1 MARETQLPR
10 PQPLSS
16 GFLLPVATLWWR
28 DVVRFFRQPSRV
40 VGALG
45 TPLVLWLLI
54 GSGFGGSFRSSAG
67 ATDASYLEYFFP
79 GTVMM
84 IILFSS
90 IFSSISIIEDRHE
103 GFLLSTL
110 VAPISR
116 LSLVLGKVLGGAT
129 LALVQAAAFV
139 LLAPLARISLVSLPW
154 LSLLGVT
161 FLIAISLNSLGFVF
175 AWQLDS
181 IQGFHAIMNLLLVPM
196 WVLSG
201 ALFPSS
207 GASIWIRW
215 IMRINP
221 LTYGM
226 AALRELLEGS
236 SSQHGMGMSSF
247 GSGLL
252 VTGLFGTLMLLTA
265 SYLVQRHA
273 LKGMA

>member
-1 MARETQLPR
+1 MAPETQLPR
-10 PQPLSS
+10 LQHLKF
-16 GFLLPVATLWWR
+16 GFALPVATLWWR
-28 DVVRFFRQPSRV
+28 DIVRFFRQPSRV
-40 VGALG
+40 IGALG

-54 GSGFGGSFRSSAG
+54 GSGFGGSFRAAAG
-67 ATDASYLEYFFP
+67 RADTGYLEYFFP
-79 GTVMM
+79 GTMMM
-84 IILFSS
+84 ILLFSS
-90 IFSSISIIEDRHE
+90 IFSSMSVIEDRHE
-103 GFLLSTL
+103 GFLLSAL

-129 LALVQAAAFV
+129 LALFQGTAFA
-139 LLAPLARISLVSLPW
+139 LLAPLAGLSLGSIPW
-154 LSLLGVT
+154 LSLLGVS
-161 FLIAISLNSLGFVF
+161 FLIAVTLNSLGFVL

-226 AALRELLEGS
+226 AGLRQLLEGANPRS
-236 SSQHGMGMSSF
+236 DLEISSF
-247 GSGLL
+247 ASN
-252 VTGLFGTLMLLTA
+252 VVITGLFGLLMLLSA
-265 SYLVQRHA
+265 CYLVRRQA
-273 LKGMA
+273 LKGIA

>member
-1 MARETQLPR
+1 MIPETPPPR
-10 PQPLSS
+10 LQPLSP
-16 GFLLPVATLWWR
+16 GLALPVATLWWR
-28 DVVRFFRQPSRV
+28 DIVRFFRQPSRV
-40 VGALG
+40 IAALG
-45 TPLVLWLLI
+45 TPLFLWLLI
-54 GSGFGGSFRSSAG
+54 GSGFGGSFQAAAG
-67 ATDASYLEYFFP
+67 RADAGYLEYFFP

-84 IILFSS
+84 ILLFSS

-103 GFLLSTL
+103 GFLLSAL

-129 LALVQAAAFV
+129 LALLQAAAFV
-139 LLAPLARISLVSLPW
+139 LLAPLAGISLASLPW
-154 LSLLGVT
+154 LSLLGIS
-161 FLIAISLNSLGFVF
+161 FLIAVALNSLGFIF

-181 IQGFHAIMNLLLVPM
+181 IQGFHAIMNLLLLPM

-226 AALRELLEGS
+226 TALRQLLEGS
-236 SSQHGMGMSSF
+236 TSRSDLWMNSLG
-247 GSGLL
+247 GSIMITSLFGLL
-252 VTGLFGTLMLLTA
+252 MLVTACF
-265 SYLVQRHA
+265 LVRRQA

>member
-1 MARETQLPR
+1 M
-10 PQPLSS
+10 SS
-16 GFLLPVATLWWR
+16 GFTLPIATLWWR
-28 DVVRFFRQPSRV
+28 DIVRFLRQPSRV

-54 GSGFGGSFRSSAG
+54 GSGFGESFRAG
-67 ATDASYLEYFFP
+67 AGRTDAGYLEYFFP
-79 GTVMM
+79 GTIMM
-84 IILFSS
+84 ILLFSS
-90 IFSSISIIEDRHE
+90 IFSSISVIEDRHE
-103 GFLLSTL
+103 GFLLSAL

-129 LALVQAAAFV
+129 LAVLQAFLFV
-139 LLAPLARISLVSLPW
+139 LLAPITGL
-154 LSLLGVT
+154 
-161 FLIAISLNSLGFVF
+161 SLNSIPWLAFFGLAFVIALMLNGLGFAF

-207 GASIWIRW
+207 GASVWVRW

-226 AALRELLEGS
+226 SGIRQLLERGTS
-236 SSQHGMGMSSF
+236 GLDVEASSF
-247 GSGLL
+247 AGNFA
-252 VTGLFGTLMLLTA
+252 VTTLFGVLTLISA
-265 SYLVQRHA
+265 CYLVRRQA
-273 LKGMA
+273 LKGLT

>member
-1 MARETQLPR
+1 MALETQRQRL
-10 PQPLSS
+10 QPASP
-16 GFLLPVATLWWR
+16 GFALPVVTLWWR
-28 DVVRFFRQPSRV
+28 DIVRFYRQPSRV
-40 VGALG
+40 IGALG

-54 GSGFGGSFRSSAG
+54 GSGFGGSFRAAAG
-67 ATDASYLEYFFP
+67 RTDTGYLEYFFP

-84 IILFSS
+84 ILLFSS
-90 IFSSISIIEDRHE
+90 IFSSMSVIEDRHE
-103 GFLLSTL
+103 GFLLSAL

-129 LALVQAAAFV
+129 LAWLQGTAFV
-139 LLAPLARISLVSLPW
+139 LLAPFAGIPLGSVPWLTLLSVSL
-154 LSLLGVT
+154 
-161 FLIAISLNSLGFVF
+161 LIAVTLNSLGFVL

-207 GASIWIRW
+207 GASVWIRW

-226 AALRELLEGS
+226 VALRQLLEGLPS
-236 SSQHGMGMSSF
+236 RSDLEMNSLAGNLAVTALF
-247 GSGLL
+247 GLL
-252 VTGLFGTLMLLTA
+252 MLVTA
-265 SYLVQRHA
+265 CYLVRRQA
-273 LKGMA
+273 LKGMD